1 MSSNEIRISRTHA
14 ACMLFGNPHTR
25 ENEER
30 YLLKL
35 DDIGHGLTL
44 CHRGD
49 PEQPV
54 LMTNAYLNKHPSHYT
69 EYLNENNLE
78 VSKDDSISDSSLEY
92 GKLCKFY
99 LILVYLLYVMQ
110 R

>member
-1 MSSNEIRISRTHA
+1 MSSSDIRISHTHA
-14 ACMLFGNPHTR
+14 ACILFGNPHAR
-25 ENEER
+25 ENEKR
-30 YLLKL
+30 HLLKL
-35 DDIGHGLTL
+35 DDIGHMFTL
-44 CHRGD
+44 CHCGD
-49 PEQPV
+49 PERPV

-69 EYLNENNLE
+69 EYLHENNLE
-78 VSKDDSISDSSLEY
+78 ISKDDSIRDSSPEY